1 MGGIPKR
8 RRPGYV
14 ASLLVVAA
22 AAVLLQ
28 LLSPTT
34 GGPGAVHTSAPDGP
48 VPAGAYEL
56 IGQVVDVADGD
67 TVTLL
72 TGDGKQHRIRLDS
85 IDAPEKE
92 HGPDEPGQ
100 LYAEQARRHL
110 ASLVAGKYLTASCY
124 ERDRYKREVCAL
136 MLDDGSSANRAQVE
150 SGYAWAYTA
159 RHDAYLRDGAMPVL
173 QRRAKEAGLGL
184 WAQQGQG
191 PTAPWKWR
199 YDCWKQQRCD

>member
-1 MGGIPKR
+1 MGGIAKR

-14 ASLLVVAA
+14 ASLLVVALA
-22 AAVLLQ
+22 ATLLQ

-34 GGPGAVHTSAPDGP
+34 GGSGSAHNSATSGP
-48 VPAGAYEL
+48 VPGGAYEL
-56 IGQVVDVADGD
+56 PGKVVNVADGD

-85 IDAPEKE
+85 IDAPEKT

-100 LYAEQARRHL
+100 LYAEQSRRNL
-110 ASLVAGKYLTASCY
+110 ALLAAGKHLIARCY
-124 ERDRYKREVCAL
+124 ERDRYQREVCAL
-136 MLDDGSSANRAQVE
+136 MLDDGSSVNRAQVE

-159 RHDAYLRDGAMPVL
+159 RHGAYLRDGAMPGL
-173 QRRAKEAGLGL
+173 QRRAKQAGLGL
-184 WAQQGQG
+184 WAQQG